1 MNKEV
6 KDLEEEYKCKGQT
19 VICPRCRREH
29 FSPYLVMDEYVNC
42 ECGFRFYA
50 FADRGLNIIM
60 TPEEVGYEPVA
71 RAMRRFI
78 VSTGRCTD
86 IPPSL
91 YLEPS
96 GSVEYDV
103 SVEEKDLDTVLEET
117 LEEYQATVFGQC
129 YLTRELICSIYDSFE
144 SGHDVELKKQKDRVD
159 VIELKKKKIA
169 DQSIRQHARPLA
181 YNEIV
186 SPIRRSS
193 HPLTGGVLLGSQ
205 EYRRPSQL

>member
-6 KDLEEEYKCKGQT
+6 KDLEEEYKGKGQT

-103 SVEEKDLDTVLEET
+103 TVEEKDLDTVLEET
-117 LEEYQATVFGQC
+117 LEEYQTAVFGQC
-129 YLTRELICSIYDSFE
+129 YLTRELICSICDSFE

-169 DQSIRQHARPLA
+169 DQSFRQHVRPLA

-193 HPLTGGVLLGSQ
+193 HPLTGGVLLGNQ
-205 EYRRPSQL
+205 EYRRASQL